1 MDNIKFIYLD
11 SIDNN
16 KREHLGYN
24 EELGVIKVYGKLD
37 AMTGNVITL
46 NGETFKTLQYMLVTN
61 ITDIIIDNTGFDYED
76 LVIDDGIV
84 DYQNRCARFFLNQ
97 GVRQDMLRQKVLAML
112 PVYLDNIEPH
122 LNKTAQMKSYVSRL
136 GYSI

>member
-16 KREHLGYN
+16 KKEHLGYN

-46 NGETFKTLQYMLVTN
+46 NGETFKTPQYILVTN
-61 ITDIIIDNTGFDYED
+61 ITDIIIDSTQTDCED
-76 LVIDDGIV
+76 LVIDDGIIE
-84 DYQNRCARFFLNQ
+84 YQKRCTRFFLNQ

-112 PVYLDNIEPH
+112 PAYLDNIEPH
-122 LNKTAQMKSYVSRL
+122 LNKTVQMKSYISRL